1 VGASDY
7 HPQLAVGSADGT
19 CCTTNGLRA
28 TRRGGYV
35 VSSFLP
41 YIGTVNTWTC
51 AFVSILADARTNC
64 EQPFLVHR
72 VYQLDYSR
80 TDRRFRMLDR
90 LKPREM
96 AERPEGGGGAWHS
109 FVGVQRVAWHSG
121 SGPAAA
127 GLLASAT
134 GSGLCRVDFLEGRWF
149 RDRVPYE
156 RVEAMRLEEG
166 AKDVDVD
173 EPED

>member
-1 VGASDY
+1 
-7 HPQLAVGSADGT
+7 
-19 CCTTNGLRA
+19 
-28 TRRGGYV
+28 
-35 VSSFLP
+35 
-41 YIGTVNTWTC
+41 
-51 AFVSILADARTNC
+51 
-64 EQPFLVHR
+64 

-80 TDRRFRMLDR
+80 TAGRFRMLDR

-109 FVGVQRVAWHSG
+109 SVGVQRVAWHSG
-121 SGPAAA
+121 AGLAAA

-156 RVEAMRLEEG
+156 RVEAMRMEEDG
-166 AKDVDVD
+166 MDVD
-173 EPED
+173 EEPEDNDDSS

>member
-1 VGASDY
+1 MARRTRGEY
-7 HPQLAVGSADGT
+7 LYFGI
-19 CCTTNGLRA
+19 GL
-28 TRRGGYV
+28 TPGQ
-35 VSSFLP
+35 
-41 YIGTVNTWTC
+41 I
-51 AFVSILADARTNC
+51 

-80 TDRRFRMLDR
+80 TEKRFRMLDR

-96 AERPEGGGGAWHS
+96 AERPEGGGGAWHP

-121 SGPAAA
+121 AGLAAA

-156 RVEAMRLEEG
+156 RVEVMRLEEED
-166 AKDVDVD
+166 AMDVDVD
-173 EPED
+173 DPEY

>member
-1 VGASDY
+1 VLYDEW
-7 HPQLAVGSADGT
+7 LARDAARWL
-19 CCTTNGLRA
+19 CREFF
-28 TRRGGYV
+28 
-35 VSSFLP
+35 SSIHWHGKHVDVCLHL
-41 YIGTVNTWTC
+41 
-51 AFVSILADARTNC
+51 ILADARTNC

-80 TDRRFRMLDR
+80 TDKRFRMLDR

-96 AERPEGGGGAWHS
+96 AERPEGGGGAWHP

-121 SGPAAA
+121 SGLAAA
-127 GLLASAT
+127 GLLVSAT

-156 RVEAMRLEEG
+156 RVEAMRLEEDVM
-166 AKDVDVD
+166 DVDVD